1 MCQIF
6 FFRPPPEMGNQHFV
20 AHCVVSAK
28 NQNSKSN
35 LGCDSRKQGPR
46 NTKAKAP
53 CKTLLGDAAPKQSQQ
68 RIKTRRPHLQHIAS
82 PCKSNQ
88 FSRAGPWAKQRRKN
102 KRHQQP
108 TTFWSWTSTRNKQ
121 TSNPGSTLRG
131 DNERKV
137 HRQTSH
143 TRVGGSTT
151 ASQSYCGRGL
161 VDDGKSGMRNA
172 STSVVDK

>member
-68 RIKTRRPHLQHIAS
+68 RIKTRRPHLKHIAS

-108 TTFWSWTSTRNKQ
+108 TTFGPGLPQGTNKQ
-121 TSNPGSTLRG
+121 ATLGAHCVAITKEKRTNKPATRASAG
-131 DNERKV
+131 APLPLNLTAAAVWLMMAKV
-137 HRQTSH
+137 E
-143 TRVGGSTT
+143 
-151 ASQSYCGRGL
+151 CGTQ
-161 VDDGKSGMRNA
+161 A
-172 STSVVDK
+172 QA